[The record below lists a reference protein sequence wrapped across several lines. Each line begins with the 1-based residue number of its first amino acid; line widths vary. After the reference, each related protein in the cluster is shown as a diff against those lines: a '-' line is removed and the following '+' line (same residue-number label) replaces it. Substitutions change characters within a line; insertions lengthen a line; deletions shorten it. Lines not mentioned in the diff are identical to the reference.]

1 MEHSAWNDTL
11 GQISHLISR
20 CIEDVGIISRC
31 TEDIIGGDKSS
42 RMCIWQMSRVFIVSQ
57 ENIYLA
63 NVAVFIVSKEN
74 IFDRSPSASQYPSDL
89 LKLKGKVPQK

>member
-57 ENIYLA
+57 ENI
-63 NVAVFIVSKEN
+63 
-74 IFDRSPSASQYPSDL
+74 FDRSPSASQYPSDL
-89 LKLKGKVPQK
+89 LKLKGIVPQK